1 MTETL
6 IHIQGLPA
14 HVPAADR
21 QVVDLPMTA
30 TDRRRVRRR
39 LVAPDGQ
46 HFALALPTGSV
57 LPIDHPLYV
66 TDTTL
71 YRITAAAEE
80 VLVISPRNIDEAA
93 LVGHLIGNLHRDVD
107 IVDGQLIALW
117 DAPLEQKLHR
127 TEVPCVRE
135 QRPFRGRPPGEH
147 SH

>member
-6 IHIQGLPA
+6 IHIQSLPA
-14 HVPAADR
+14 HVSVADR

-30 TDRRRVRRR
+30 EDRWRVRRR
-39 LVAPDGQ
+39 LVASDGQ
-46 HFALALPTGSV
+46 HFALALSTGSV
-57 LPIDHPLYV
+57 LPVDHPLYV

-80 VLVISPRNIDEAA
+80 VLVIRPRSIDEAA
-93 LVGHLIGNLHRDVD
+93 LAGHLIGNLHRDID

-117 DAPLEQKLHR
+117 DAPLELKLHR
-127 TEVPCVRE
+127 AGVSCVRE
-135 QRPFRGRPPGEH
+135 QRPFQGRPPGEH